1 MKMAVENVTNRQVLV
16 WSDSIAGDIAKIPH
30 QSDQVGLA
38 HQGKE
43 LVNIF
48 RLVPELTLQRVE
60 IGIKISRYGKA
71 GAVRKMEAVHGI
83 HFYPFGG
90 DAQLCQQRTADG
102 GRIAQQRVEVSC
114 GVESVSLAA
123 KGTAIPA
130 DHEVLLNQ

>member
-60 IGIKISRYGKA
+60 VGIKVSRHGKA
-71 GAVRKMEAVHGI
+71 GAIRKMEAIHGI
-83 HFYPFGG
+83 HFYPIGR
-90 DAQLCQQRTADG
+90 DAQLRQQRTGDG
-102 GRIAQQRVEVSC
+102 GCVAQQWVEMSR
-114 GVESVSLAA
+114 GVEGVSL
-123 KGTAIPA
+123 
-130 DHEVLLNQ
+130 